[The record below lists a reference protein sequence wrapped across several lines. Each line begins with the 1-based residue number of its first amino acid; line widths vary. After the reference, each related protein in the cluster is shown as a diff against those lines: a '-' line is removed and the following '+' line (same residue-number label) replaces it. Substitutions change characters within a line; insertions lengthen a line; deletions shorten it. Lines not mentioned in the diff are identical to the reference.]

1 MDYQLSPTSALVLLW
16 AEKDS
21 YHGQIAKRF
30 FDTLDLSSGRPLL
43 HEMNEIWS
51 HYDQVIKNRKF
62 GVWDYVNG
70 FIEKNTPLQ
79 VVCLGGGLDPISIQ
93 VAETFSTANVF
104 DVDLHNMDLKSEI
117 ALSIGAP
124 SNLQFVT
131 ADVADGELLCR
142 SLASAGWKKEKK
154 SLVIAEGLSYYIQK
168 SNLLKSLKLTLN
180 QGSAQS
186 SAQGNTQSSAQGN
199 TQSSAQ
205 GNTQSSALI
214 MEYLTPIEKVHLN
227 QRYIPNRVF
236 KKIREKYQLPQI
248 VTYSHS
254 DIEFLKS
261 QLKAI
266 SFSSTNMHDL
276 EYKRIGSNI
285 FFPEKD
291 SGWIGISLIQL

>member
-21 YHGQIAKRF
+21 YHGQIARRF

-142 SLASAGWKKEKK
+142 SLASAGWEKEKK

-180 QGSAQS
+180 QG
-186 SAQGNTQSSAQGN
+186 G
-199 TQSSAQ
+199 AQ